1 MNEKSGFTL
10 IELLLVM
17 VIISIL
23 AGAVAF
29 SVQGRSR
36 QASET
41 RVKSDLGVYQRAI
54 EAYGLEHND
63 KYPKTLDDLA
73 VADPKTGIKYIEKIK
88 NDPWRNPYVYNV
100 PGKANK
106 YDLYS
111 RGVDGQSGTEDDISV
126 WDIE

>member
-29 SVQGRSR
+29 SVTGRST
-36 QASET
+36 QARRT
-41 RVKSDLGVYQRAI
+41 RAQADLSTYQRAI
-54 EAYGLEHND
+54 EAFGLEHND

-73 VADPKTGIKYIEKIK
+73 TPDAKTGIKYIEKIK
-88 NDPWRNPYVYNV
+88 NDPWTNPYVFNV

-106 YDLYS
+106 YDLFS
-111 RGVDGQSGTEDDISV
+111 RGPDGQSGTDDDISV